1 MIETVFLSIN
11 IRRRGNNRNIN
22 EPTEIQMS
30 DLENRARELNVFDL
44 RPFYSSTI
52 FADRG
57 FHADSVNS
65 LIVKTY

>member
-1 MIETVFLSIN
+1 
-11 IRRRGNNRNIN
+11 
-22 EPTEIQMS
+22 MS